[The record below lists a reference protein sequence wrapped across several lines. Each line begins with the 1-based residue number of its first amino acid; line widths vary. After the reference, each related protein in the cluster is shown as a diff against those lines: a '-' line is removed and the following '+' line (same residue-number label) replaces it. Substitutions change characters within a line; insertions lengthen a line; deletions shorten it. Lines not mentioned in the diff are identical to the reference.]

1 MTAYDPADGGAEIAV
16 IGLAARFGPA
26 ADVEAFREQPRTAAG
41 PDLALADPYDFD
53 NTFFG
58 ISPREAVI
66 MDPQQRLLMEC
77 AYHALEDAG
86 VRTGA
91 QDGVV
96 GIYAGGGTTGHAARL
111 RARADRLVHVDDREI
126 RAATGADFLASR
138 AAYKLGLTG
147 PAVSVQAAGA
157 TTPVAVHTAVQGLLG
172 GECDLALAGAV
183 TVLVAEDGTATGGC
197 GIVVLKPLAAA
208 LADGDR
214 IHAVV
219 RATAVGTAG
228 RGEAPAAARDRI
240 ARDARAVGGVD
251 AGAVLVVGP
260 PAAGAN
266 PTDTAPATA
275 AFIQNVLA
283 VQDGGLPG
291 GAGAWPAGDGPRRV
305 GLSAAGP
312 FGGHAHVI
320 VEQAP
325 AGPEPEP
332 EGADRRPAA
341 AGEGWQ
347 LLPFSARSAAGLDG
361 LAARLG
367 EHLEHPGPAELPDTA
382 WTLQT
387 GRTSYP
393 HRRYVVARTA
403 AEAVE
408 ELATA
413 KAPGRA
419 ARRASGE
426 APPVVFTFPGNGGQ
440 HLGMARELYRVDA
453 RFRADID
460 ACSRHVLAE
469 QGLDPRRL
477 VDPAADDEEQV
488 RRELALGIIAQTGVF
503 VVEYALARAFAR
515 WGVRPSAVVGHSLGA
530 YAAACVAGVFS
541 FPDAVELVGKRT
553 ELLAGL
559 KPGAM
564 AAVRLPEADLIPL
577 LPDGVGIAAISG
589 PDQVSVSGPR
599 DLVERFVEEAAA
611 AGHEVRLLRIP
622 GAGHSSLVD
631 PVLDEFEAFVAG
643 VELHEPSVP
652 VVSDTT
658 GTWADPGA
666 ITTPGYWR
674 EHMRRTVRYHDV
686 LDTLAGIPHA
696 VLLECG
702 PGTSLSS
709 LARRHPRLREE
720 HEILQAL
727 PHPTD
732 PTSDVR
738 ILLAALGG
746 LWTAGVDVAWP
757 ELHAPHT
764 PRKTTVPGHPFRRTA
779 FPVPA
784 N

>member
-1 MTAYDPADGGAEIAV
+1 MTEYDPADGGAEIAIV
-16 IGLAARFGPA
+16 GVAARFGPA
-26 ADVEAFREQPRTAAG
+26 ADVEAFRGQPRTAAG
-41 PDLALADPYDFD
+41 PDLALDDPYAFD

-66 MDPQQRLLMEC
+66 MDPQQRILLEC

-86 VRTGA
+86 VQVA
-91 QDGVV
+91 ADDLVV
-96 GIYAGGGTTGHAARL
+96 GIYAGGASTSHAARL

-157 TTPVAVHTAVQGLLG
+157 TALVAVHTAVQGLLG

-183 TVLVAEDGTATGGC
+183 TVQVAQDGGGAGGC
-197 GIVVLKPLAAA
+197 GIVVLKPLQAA
-208 LADGDR
+208 LEDGDR
-214 IHAVV
+214 IYGVV

-228 RGEAPAAARDRI
+228 RGEQPEAARARI
-240 ARDARAVGGVD
+240 ARDARAVGGVS
-251 AGAVLVVGP
+251 AESVLIRDL
-260 PAAGAN
+260 PAAGADL
-266 PTDTAPATA
+266 TDTAPVTA
-275 AFIQNVLA
+275 ALIESVLA
-283 VQDGGLPG
+283 VQDGGPPG
-291 GAGAWPAGDGPRRV
+291 GADGWPAEDGCRRV

-312 FGGHAHVI
+312 FGGHAHAI

-325 AGPEPEP
+325 AGRA
-332 EGADRRPAA
+332 GADRRSAP

-347 LLPFSARSAAGLDG
+347 LLPFSAKSAAGLDD
-361 LAARLG
+361 LSARLG
-367 EHLEHPGPAELPDTA
+367 RHLGGVGDAELPDAA

-387 GRTSYP
+387 GRTAHP

-408 ELATA
+408 ELETA

-419 ARRASGE
+419 ARKTRRE

-440 HLGMARELYRVDA
+440 HLGMTRELYRTDA
-453 RFRADID
+453 RFRVDID
-460 ACSRHVLAE
+460 ACSEHVLAE

-477 VDPAADDEEQV
+477 VDPAPDDEERV
-488 RRELALGIIAQTGVF
+488 RKELALGIIAQTGVF

-541 FPDAVELVGKRT
+541 FPDAIKLVGKRT

-564 AAVRLPEADLIPL
+564 AAVRLPEADLLPL
-577 LPDGVGIAAISG
+577 LPEGVGIGAISG
-589 PDQVSVSGPR
+589 PDQVSVSGPK
-599 DLVERFVEEAAA
+599 DLVEQFVEEAAA
-611 AGHEVRLLRIP
+611 AGHEVRLLKIP

-643 VELHEPSVP
+643 IELNEPSVP
-652 VVSDTT
+652 VISDTT
-658 GTWADPGA
+658 GTWVEPARIA
-666 ITTPGYWR
+666 TPGYWR
-674 EHMRRTVRYHDV
+674 DHMRRTVRYHEV
-686 LDTLAGIPHA
+686 LDTLAAIPHS
-696 VLLECG
+696 VLVECG

-709 LARRHPRLREE
+709 LARRHPQLREE

-732 PTSDVR
+732 PTSDVK

-746 LWTAGVDVAWP
+746 LWAAGADVAWP
-757 ELHAPHT
+757 ELHAPQT
-764 PRKTTVPGHPFRRTA
+764 PRKTAVPGYPFRRTA